1 MTNQI
6 LTGNASFKA
15 AANVVGYRCVKLT
28 GDGVEHAGA
37 SDDVY
42 GVAIQNA
49 YKAPVV
55 TIGQTDRVTVVTSPA
70 IINIA
75 CDSTD
80 DLKTGDKV
88 HAAADGKV
96 AKAGTKPVGFVVRKG
111 RKHVSVRLVT
121 PLA

>member
-15 AANVVGYRCVKLT
+15 AADVVGYRCVKLT
-28 GDGVEHAGA
+28 GDGVEHATA
-37 SDDVY
+37 ADDVY

-49 YKAPVV
+49 YKTPVV

-75 CDSTD
+75 CDSR
-80 DLKTGDKV
+80 DKV
-88 HAAADGKV
+88 YAAADGKV
-96 AKAGTKPVGFVVRKG
+96 AKTGTKPVGFVVRKG

-121 PLA
+121 PLV

>member
-15 AANVVGYRCVKLT
+15 AADVVGYRCVKLT
-28 GDGVEHAGA
+28 GDGVEHATA
-37 SDDVY
+37 ADDVY

-49 YKAPVV
+49 YKTPVV

-75 CDSTD
+75 CDSAD

-88 HAAADGKV
+88 YAAAM
-96 AKAGTKPVGFVVRKG
+96 
-111 RKHVSVRLVT
+111 VRLLR
-121 PLA
+121 LALSRLVSLFVRVGSMCRFG